1 MFSIHFDDREFR
13 KLAKRLHTAAPKALQ
28 YTARDALNTAAF
40 EARKAW
46 QSEMQATFTLRN
58 RWTVGSIRVEKARGL
73 NLRTMQSR
81 VGSALDYLETQEFG
95 GEIRGRGNQGYRYP
109 TKRAKPPGR
118 VVRQR
123 FRMARIQLTHPD
135 LSQHASTRQKIAVAA
150 RKVRASGVKFAFL
163 EVSGTIRGMYQLMGS
178 KRRPKMRLLWD
189 MTRGSVQIPKHA
201 TLEPAVERTR
211 RRMPRYARGALLRQL
226 KRARLA

>member
-28 YTARDALNTAAF
+28 YTARDALNAAAF

-46 QSEMQATFTLRN
+46 RSEMESTFTLRN
-58 RWTVGSIRVEKARGL
+58 RWTVGSIRVEKVRGL

-81 VGSALDYLETQEFG
+81 VGSGLAYLKTQEEG
-95 GEIRGRGNQGYRYP
+95 GEIRGRGQQGYRYP

-123 FRMARIQLTHPD
+123 FRMARLQLTSPD
-135 LSQHASTRQKIAVAA
+135 LSGLGSTRQKIAVAA
-150 RKVRASGVKFAFL
+150 RKIRASGVRFAFL
-163 EVSGTIRGMYQLMGS
+163 DVSPTSKGIYQLMGS
-178 KRRPKMRLLWD
+178 RHRPKMRLVWD
-189 MTRGSVQIPKHA
+189 MTRGSVHIPRHG
-201 TLEPAVERTR
+201 TLEPAVARTR
-211 RRMPRYARGALLRQL
+211 RRMPRFARAALLRQL
-226 KRARLA
+226 KRVRLA